1 MKILIISNMYPS
13 KQKPYSGVFIKNQ
26 FEALRAIL
34 GDKKIEIKYMN
45 RTFTNV
51 YGSILKYIRFIFFL
65 LSSYKKRY
73 DVIHFHYFY
82 LSIIFLPY
90 KIFYRK
96 TRFIVTFHGQDII
109 KLSSNKY
116 LLYFFRFLAK
126 RIDCFIPVGK
136 QVSSIMKMKLEVK
149 EDDVI
154 PVGVDTSVF
163 FNKPKIVKKYD
174 FIFVGSFYHVKGI
187 DIIIQAIKLLG
198 DNKEDISF
206 CFVGSGD
213 YYLQLLKLKK
223 DGFNIDILGAQTHK
237 ELSVLYNSSRFLIAH
252 SRSEGFPTSSLEALY
267 CGIPVLASNIPQFR
281 EQIIENKNGWLVELG
296 DISDLLNK
304 ILTLKKISHKK
315 YLLSSNHAKSSNK
328 KYSLNNVTNKLIKIY
343 KND

>member
-13 KQKPYSGVFIKNQ
+13 IQKPYSGIFIKNQ
-26 FEALRAIL
+26 YEKLREIL
-34 GDKKIEIKYMN
+34 GGNQIEIKYLN
-45 RTFTNV
+45 RTFTNLF
-51 YGSILKYIRFIFFL
+51 GSFLKYIRFIFFL

-82 LSIIFLPY
+82 LSVIFLPY

-109 KLSSNKY
+109 KLSSNKF

-136 QVSSIMKMKLEVK
+136 EISRVMKKKL
-149 EDDVI
+149 DVVADYII
-154 PVGVDTSVF
+154 PVGVDTSIF
-163 FNKPKIVKKYD
+163 FNNPEIVKKYD

-198 DNKEDISF
+198 DNKNEISF

-213 YYLQLLKLKK
+213 YYLELLKLKE
-223 DGFNIDILGAQTHK
+223 DGFNIDILGTQTHK

-267 CGIPVLASNIPQFR
+267 CGTPVLASNIPQYR
-281 EQIIENKNGWLVELG
+281 EQIIEDKNGWLVELG
-296 DISDLLNK
+296 NISDFLNK
-304 ILTLKKISHKK
+304 ILTLKNKSHKQ
-315 YLLSSNHAKSSNK
+315 YLINSKHAENSNK
-328 KYSLNNVTNKLIKIY
+328 KYSLNNVIEKLIKIY